1 MENASKALII
11 AASVLITI
19 MLIAFGVTIFN
30 NATSN
35 DATSNLDTAE
45 ISMFNQK
52 FERYADEKMGSE
64 VKSLI
69 SFAISNASENKD
81 EPSKLPTVILNNE
94 NNENNE
100 IIIAEESNIDKLG
113 NIRKNIVSTHTY
125 TVNLEYGS
133 SGLVNKITIQY

>member
-81 EPSKLPTVILNNE
+81 EPSKLPKVILNNE
-94 NNENNE
+94 NNEN
-100 IIIAEESNIDKLG
+100 ITAEGSNIDKLG
-113 NIRKNIVSTHTY
+113 EIRKSIVSTHTY
-125 TVNLEYGS
+125 TVNLDYGS

>member
-81 EPSKLPTVILNNE
+81 EPSKLPKVILNNE
-94 NNENNE
+94 NNEN
-100 IIIAEESNIDKLG
+100 ITAEGSNIDKFG
-113 NIRKNIVSTHTY
+113 EIRKSIVSTHTY
-125 TVNLEYGS
+125 TVNLDYGS